1 MADPQWSDHGG
12 RVARSFAALSMAL
25 AIAAGAFG
33 AHAAADAKA
42 ADWLAT
48 GSLYQMAHGLGA
60 WMIASRHPRLAL
72 LLLGGAF
79 LFAATLYAMA
89 AGAPRWLG
97 AITPIGGAMMIV
109 GWLIVAART
118 WSRRARR

>member
-1 MADPQWSDHGG
+1 
-12 RVARSFAALSMAL
+12 MAL

-60 WMIASRHPRLAL
+60 WMIASCHPRLAL

-97 AITPIGGAMMIV
+97 AITPIGGAMMII
-109 GWLIVAART
+109 GWLLVAIGG
-118 WSRRARR
+118 WLRRAPD